1 MSIRSCLKCANDFIS
16 SGPENRLCL
25 QCNRHNSQ
33 HLTMK
38 IYPDP
43 MNTTY
48 RPDPPP
54 ELPTALEQY
63 GQEKTTIVPKSDS

>member
-1 MSIRSCLKCANDFIS
+1 
-16 SGPENRLCL
+16 
-25 QCNRHNSQ
+25 
-33 HLTMK
+33 MK